1 MKKLFLFSLLLALLS
16 FCSASTV
23 RSMATGS
30 IIDHTDATLVATS
43 INNIITSENSA
54 ARLSSPAYNAGETI
68 IPELGPVYTS
78 LTQSGV
84 TVHFKMWKG
93 DLRDMDIR
101 YDAANTAAAT
111 DARRIMIA
119 TLTVAGMTENEITE
133 LLSTPI
139 DQKDNDYLYSI
150 TSTAAQRG
158 IMVNIEEKDAN
169 SRFRISAVTL

>member
-1 MKKLFLFSLLLALLS
+1 MKKIFLLPLFFALLS
-16 FCSASTV
+16 FCNASTV
-23 RSMATGS
+23 QSMATGS
-30 IIDHTDATLVATS
+30 IIDHTDATSIASS
-43 INNIITSENSA
+43 INNIITSESSA
-54 ARLSSPAYNAGETI
+54 VRLSPPVYNAGETI

-101 YDAANTAAAT
+101 YDMANTAAAT
-111 DARRIMIA
+111 DARRIMKA
-119 TLTVAGMTENEITE
+119 TLSVAGMTENEITE

-139 DQKDNDYLYSI
+139 DQKDNDYLYGI

-158 IMVNIEEKDAN
+158 IMVNIEEKGAN
-169 SRFRISAVTL
+169 SRFRISALTL